1 MKKLFIFSI
10 LIALAFSSGA
20 NIKAQG
26 NYSSGSLLALVGVE
40 DAAVYY
46 IATDGKKYVF
56 PDVKTYHTW
65 YADFSNVQKVSVEE
79 LDNYPD
85 GGAMSYRAGIKLVTH
100 PNTGRV
106 YAVETGG
113 VLRWLPSA
121 EIAVALYGEDWANL
135 VQDIIPGYFASSYTK
150 GEDIESMLPNGTIVR
165 EKSSNIYYYIID
177 GQKRKFLDTS
187 TLAKNNFYQ
196 YQAIEAGDLSIY
208 SLGEDILDA
217 EDSLSSFQ
225 PLDDSVFEDNT
236 GDVVDNTPE
245 PESPIKD
252 QKILLLTHSVGRGL
266 YEEGGI
272 SQWFENYN
280 TDNNTQVQIEQRDY
294 PNDPYQWSNFPH
306 DFWNL
311 WINGYCDNT
320 EINSEC
326 LDSLASKYDV
336 ISFKNSYEASD
347 VLPDIG
353 GSSAAVNSTRKSLEN
368 YKLQY
373 RALRDLLDQYPNDIF
388 VVWTLPPRH
397 RLHVPGTD
405 TTALNNAS
413 RATEFSNWLKSE
425 WLAEDSKAHDN
436 IFVFDFRS
444 YLIDEKN
451 YLKFDYEST
460 HTWSESHPNKVANEL
475 VGPILSEFLLN
486 AIVEYNQ

>member
-121 EIAVALYGEDWANL
+121 EIAVALYGANWANL

-165 EKSSNIYYYIID
+165 EESSNIYYYIID

-196 YQAIEAGDLSIY
+196 YSLKSRCQNEFSQVSGKSRAIDRRI
-208 SLGEDILDA
+208 GESA
-217 EDSLSSFQ
+217 RHRQSATN
-225 PLDDSVFEDNT
+225 PRRHWGRT
-236 GDVVDNTPE
+236 ACT
-245 PESPIKD
+245 
-252 QKILLLTHSVGRGL
+252 GRG
-266 YEEGGI
+266 EI
-272 SQWFENYN
+272 SALSRN
-280 TDNNTQVQIEQRDY
+280 TRD
-294 PNDPYQWSNFPH
+294 SMR
-306 DFWNL
+306 
-311 WINGYCDNT
+311 
-320 EINSEC
+320 
-326 LDSLASKYDV
+326 
-336 ISFKNSYEASD
+336 
-347 VLPDIG
+347 
-353 GSSAAVNSTRKSLEN
+353 GSH
-368 YKLQY
+368 
-373 RALRDLLDQYPNDIF
+373 
-388 VVWTLPPRH
+388 W
-397 RLHVPGTD
+397 
-405 TTALNNAS
+405 
-413 RATEFSNWLKSE
+413 
-425 WLAEDSKAHDN
+425 
-436 IFVFDFRS
+436 
-444 YLIDEKN
+444 
-451 YLKFDYEST
+451 
-460 HTWSESHPNKVANEL
+460 
-475 VGPILSEFLLN
+475 
-486 AIVEYNQ
+486 

>member
-1 MKKLFIFSI
+1 
-10 LIALAFSSGA
+10 
-20 NIKAQG
+20 
-26 NYSSGSLLALVGVE
+26 
-40 DAAVYY
+40 
-46 IATDGKKYVF
+46 
-56 PDVKTYHTW
+56 
-65 YADFSNVQKVSVEE
+65 
-79 LDNYPD
+79 YPD

-100 PNTGRV
+100 PNTGKV
-106 YAVETGG
+106 YAVEPAG

-121 EIAVALYGEDWANL
+121 EIAVALYGENWANL
-135 VQDIIPGYFASSYTK
+135 VQDLIPGYFASSYTK
-150 GEDIESMLPNGTIVR
+150 GDDIESMLPNGTIVR
-165 EKSSNIYYYIID
+165 EKSSNTYYYIID

-187 TLAKNNFYQ
+187 TLAKNNFSQ

-326 LDSLASKYDV
+326 LDSLASKYDL

-397 RLHVPGTD
+397 HLHVPGSD
-405 TTALNNAS
+405 TTALSNAS

-425 WLAEDSKAHDN
+425 WLTEDSKAHDN

-475 VGPILSEFLLN
+475 VAPILSEFLLN
-486 AIVEYNQ
+486 TIVEYNQ